1 MKLKDTIRKIL
12 REESEKNP
20 KSKMEKLIEKPNGLV
35 KLLNGG
41 FTIEDISDIMDMSE
55 KEIYQRFNPFEFID
69 EVDEEFKKSIEVTIR
84 EKIGND
90 GWIKTWKGS
99 TKEEIFNFLI
109 NVGIDDNH
117 YQLTNWDIGDWKIPK
132 TDELLKLI
140 YGDWIKQHEGYKT
153 LIRLIKSK

>member
-1 MKLKDTIRKIL
+1 MRNLIRRIL
-12 REESEKNP
+12 REENEKTP
-20 KSKMEKLIEKPNGLV
+20 KSKLLKMLNKPNGLV
-35 KLLNGG
+35 KLLTGG
-41 FTIEDISDIMDMSE
+41 FTIEDISDIMEMSE

-90 GWIKTWKGS
+90 GWIKRWKDS
-99 TKEEIFNFLI
+99 TEEEIFNFLI
-109 NVGIDDNH
+109 NVGIDDNR

-132 TDELLKLI
+132 TDELLELI